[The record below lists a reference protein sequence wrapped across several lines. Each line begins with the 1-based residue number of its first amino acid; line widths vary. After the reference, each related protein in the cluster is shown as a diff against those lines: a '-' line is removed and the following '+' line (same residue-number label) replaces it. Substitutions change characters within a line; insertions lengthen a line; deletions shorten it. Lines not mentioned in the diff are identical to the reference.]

1 MVGTD
6 FTVTFKT
13 IVLVSKVLEESQ
25 FGNHIIILLNYLN
38 KYILFVT
45 KGHDVY

>member
-25 FGNHIIILLNYLN
+25 FGNHIILLNYLN
-38 KYILFVT
+38 KYILFVI
-45 KGHDVY
+45 KDHDVY